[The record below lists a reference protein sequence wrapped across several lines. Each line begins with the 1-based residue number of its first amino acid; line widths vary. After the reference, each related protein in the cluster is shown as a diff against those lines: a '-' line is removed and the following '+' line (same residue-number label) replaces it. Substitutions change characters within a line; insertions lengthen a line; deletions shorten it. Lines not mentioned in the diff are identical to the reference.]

1 MYAALWRRLPGG
13 RLGKSVSALVLFAAT
28 VVVLFGWVFPAVS
41 PHLPFE
47 DVTVQTP
54 ATGSPSSSPTS
65 SPTTAQK

>member
-1 MYAALWRRLPGG
+1 MYAALWRRLPGA
-13 RLGKSVSALVLFAAT
+13 RLGKSLSALVLFAAT

-54 ATGSPSSSPTS
+54 ATGSPSSTSTS
-65 SPTTAQK
+65 SPTTTQK

>member
-13 RLGKSVSALVLFAAT
+13 LLAKSLSALALFAVA

-47 DVTVQTP
+47 DVTVQAP
-54 ATGSPSSSPTS
+54 STGTPSSTPS
-65 SPTTAQK
+65 TTQK

>member
-13 RLGKSVSALVLFAAT
+13 LLAKSLSALVLFAAV

-47 DVTVQTP
+47 DVTVQAPSTS
-54 ATGSPSSSPTS
+54 TPSSTPSTPPS
-65 SPTTAQK
+65 STQK

>member
-13 RLGKSVSALVLFAAT
+13 VVSKSLSAIVLLAAA

-47 DVTVQTP
+47 DVTVQAP
-54 ATGSPSSSPTS
+54 STGTPSSTPSTTPS
-65 SPTTAQK
+65 STQK